1 MDIPKYALYI
11 PEGIPTMAPDRPL
24 AITEDA
30 FERAYQTWR
39 LTLIAEDP
47 AVPPM
52 ADLTGSYLLQELRR
66 EASASRRR

>member
-1 MDIPKYALYI
+1 
-11 PEGIPTMAPDRPL
+11 MAPDRPL